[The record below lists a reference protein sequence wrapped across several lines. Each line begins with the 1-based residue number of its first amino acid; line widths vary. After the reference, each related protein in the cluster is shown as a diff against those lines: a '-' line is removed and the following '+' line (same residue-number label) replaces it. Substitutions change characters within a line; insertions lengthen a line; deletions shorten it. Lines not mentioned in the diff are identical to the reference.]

1 MSEADTGEAIE
12 AFAARHAPDALLV
25 VDSSG
30 TLVYA
35 SPAGRAIT
43 GFEPSTQI
51 GTSIFDK
58 VHPDDLGYAAGALQE
73 TVRKDGLHIP
83 VHLRITQADGGWRD
97 VEVTANT
104 PLAESG
110 EAMIVLSLR
119 PLDVRLVLP
128 QRRRQLEALIER
140 VSGAC
145 AGASW
150 QAIEGIVGMA
160 LADIGQFFSAAR
172 VVLRLAAPADGLLHP
187 YGEWRS
193 PERSSGEADLA
204 VLQTVTEPGWD
215 TTGTGRAYFAGPTLD
230 AVDESTACVLRA
242 VGAVAMLTCPVK
254 ADGIL
259 VGALHLLWDE
269 DADPHWDDALGE
281 DAAGLAAILT
291 ATARRAQDEAAVH
304 FRSLH
309 DPLTGVANRTELLD
323 GLQRAMSGLT
333 RDAPIGGVGLLYC
346 DVDDFKTV
354 NDRFGHAVGDRVL
367 IDVVN
372 RIRSQIRPGDL
383 IGRVGGDEFVVL
395 CERLYGEQGAVDIAQ
410 RIRTSIA
417 SSAPQGF
424 PPDARLGLSVGIA
437 FTAVPCH
444 PDELMAEADQ
454 RMYEQKA
461 AARP

>member
-1 MSEADTGEAIE
+1 VSEADTDETLE

-25 VDSSG
+25 VDSTG

-35 SPAGRAIT
+35 SPSAQAIT
-43 GFEPSTQI
+43 GFEPASQM

-83 VHLRITQADGGWRD
+83 VHLRITHADGGWRD

-104 PLAESG
+104 PVAESG
-110 EAMIVLSLR
+110 EPMIVLSLR

-140 VSGAC
+140 VSGSC

-150 QAIEGIVGMA
+150 QAIEDIVGVA
-160 LADIGQFFSAAR
+160 LAEIGAFFSAAR
-172 VVLRLAAPADGLLHP
+172 VVVRLADPDDGLMHP
-187 YGEWRS
+187 YSEWRAPGRS
-193 PERSSGEADLA
+193 PGDDDVATHLTA
-204 VLQTVTEPGWD
+204 TEPGWD
-215 TTGTGRAYFAGPTLD
+215 TTGSGRAFFAGPTLD
-230 AVDESTACVLRA
+230 AVDESTARVLRQ
-242 VGAVAMLTCPVK
+242 VGAVAMLSCPVLS
-254 ADGIL
+254 DGVL
-259 VGALHLLWDE
+259 VGAVHLLWDE
-269 DADPHWDDALGE
+269 NADPYWDDALGE
-281 DAAGLAAILT
+281 DAAGLASILT
-291 ATARRAQDEAAVH
+291 ATAQRAQAEAAVY

-323 GLQRAMSGLT
+323 GLRRAMSGLT

-346 DVDDFKTV
+346 DVDDFKSV

-367 IDVVN
+367 IDIVN

-395 CERLYGEQGAVDIAQ
+395 CERLYGHQGAVEIAE

-417 SSAPQGF
+417 SSAPQGL

-437 FTAVPCH
+437 FTAIPRH

-454 RMYEQKA
+454 QMYDRKA
-461 AARP
+461 AARH